1 LFKRPSEE
9 ELEMTDTRSQDIDL
23 QEEAGAKFHRGS
35 ALSIFKSD
43 RREDFIAL
51 MLALLVALGVYLF
64 V

>member
-1 LFKRPSEE
+1 MANPRN
-9 ELEMTDTRSQDIDL
+9 QDIDL

-35 ALSIFKSD
+35 ALSFFKND

-51 MLALLVALGVYLF
+51 ILALLIALGVYLF